1 MPEHTRVGRVSAS
14 LIGLAVL
21 LACTQAQR
29 SEEPQVERTVSAAFD
44 FLLGDW
50 DIDME
55 VVPQGAPIGR
65 RATMRAYRFL
75 DGSAIL
81 DEWRHFDQL
90 GDEVVFRGA
99 GFRTFVPD
107 TDRWYVVWMMAEV
120 EGYSELSAELVHG
133 ELRTTGRGRDASG
146 QLVERG
152 RYFDISDQG
161 FSFTLDRSY
170 DGGTTWIRP
179 FVAFRAT
186 RR

>member
-1 MPEHTRVGRVSAS
+1 VLQTRLVQLSTS

-21 LACTQAQR
+21 LACTKPQR
-29 SEEPQVERTVSAAFD
+29 AEEPQVEPTASAAFD

-55 VVPQGAPIGR
+55 VVPQGAPIGQ
-65 RATMRAYRFL
+65 RATMRAYQFL
-75 DGSAIL
+75 DGTAIL
-81 DEWRHFDQL
+81 DEWRHFDQA
-90 GDEVVFRGA
+90 GDDVVFRGA
-99 GFRTFVPD
+99 GFRTFVPG

-120 EGYSELSAELVHG
+120 EGYSELSAEFVHG
-133 ELRTTGRGRDASG
+133 ELRTTGRGRDARG

-152 RYFDISDQG
+152 RYFDISDRA
-161 FSFTLDRSY
+161 FSFTLERSY

-186 RR
+186 RK